1 MKQQAGMMPE
11 ARYRSTKRRVQPS
24 QTGTQTRQE
33 NARPAKKAVQ
43 KAEGAVARQRK
54 FSLFSCWPVAVGLLL
69 SCYVAEWQQ
78 TMTAAIGL
86 WGMRLAFPLTLLATH
101 REIGLDDQMAAVLP
115 QIALYVQLPLEG
127 LLTMATLGRGRSLK
141 SAIALL
147 ICIHAV
153 SAFVLWLVSFGS

>member
-43 KAEGAVARQRK
+43 KAEGAV
-54 FSLFSCWPVAVGLLL
+54 VAVGLLL